1 MLKLVDLSKLECS
14 ETDFN
19 SFLKLSGEILR
30 LGGVKEAIVV
40 DHSNKVIRGN
50 DLCDVLKRLGC
61 VYAPVVIEEG
71 SETLTKLVTLEEL
84 GFYEDIKPEPAR
96 VFSSTLELLYRNWP
110 TPMVR
115 LKTLS
120 SKTVNVWCKLEWY
133 NPYSCSVK
141 DRIAWYMLKKALEK
155 LGGVEVLYEA
165 TSTNTGL
172 ALAALANI
180 HGVKSRLYLPSTA
193 QQCIDYIL
201 RLMGAEVV
209 RGKATITTE
218 MIEDVKRDALRDGAL
233 NLNQFEND
241 YNFEVH
247 LRYTAKEI
255 DLQAR
260 SGGLRL
266 AAVVGGLGTSGHLS
280 AISHYVKNRY
290 GDQVKVVGVVPAVGS
305 VIPGIRRV
313 ESGMKW
319 IHLIK
324 IDKIYDVSLEEA
336 LEGLIDVA
344 RRDGILIGL
353 SGGAVIQAT
362 RKALNDGLV
371 DEGDVVL
378 VIPDHGLK
386 YVEIIERCIEVQ
398 SF

>member
-1 MLKLVDLSKLECS
+1 
-14 ETDFN
+14 
-19 SFLKLSGEILR
+19 
-30 LGGVKEAIVV
+30 
-40 DHSNKVIRGN
+40 
-50 DLCDVLKRLGC
+50 
-61 VYAPVVIEEG
+61 
-71 SETLTKLVTLEEL
+71 
-84 GFYEDIKPEPAR
+84 
-96 VFSSTLELLYRNWP
+96 
-110 TPMVR
+110 
-115 LKTLS
+115 
-120 SKTVNVWCKLEWY
+120 
-133 NPYSCSVK
+133 
-141 DRIAWYMLKKALEK
+141 
-155 LGGVEVLYEA
+155 
-165 TSTNTGL
+165 
-172 ALAALANI
+172 
-180 HGVKSRLYLPSTA
+180 
-193 QQCIDYIL
+193 
-201 RLMGAEVV
+201 
-209 RGKATITTE
+209 
-218 MIEDVKRDALRDGAL
+218 
-233 NLNQFEND
+233 
-241 YNFEVH
+241 
-247 LRYTAKEI
+247 RYTAKEI